1 MATRSRLAPQN
12 GRERCLYI
20 DTDDGS
26 GTAPSANLAHGV
38 LKHVV
43 LTPQQPS
50 DSEQHAPVRDMAQEH
65 ISYSNRRMQARSR
78 VHGCGAHLK
87 PTQASPRSP
96 VRARLRPAYFV
107 RNHPAGGE
115 ERKAPPCSTAA
126 VRSPREAKGQRVAAD
141 CGEVRSAKEAR
152 EKRS

>member
-1 MATRSRLAPQN
+1 MNMTIATAACTHARV
-12 GRERCLYI
+12 CM
-20 DTDDGS
+20 
-26 GTAPSANLAHGV
+26 SA
-38 LKHVV
+38 
-43 LTPQQPS
+43 
-50 DSEQHAPVRDMAQEH
+50 EH
-65 ISYSNRRMQARSR
+65 IS
-78 VHGCGAHLK
+78 K
-87 PTQASPRSP
+87 PTQASPHSP